1 MYKDIKKPIYAWAL
15 FILHNKKKV
24 KDKNPHFKGSQT
36 FIELGRQWKDMSPS
50 IREYYNEME
59 REDKERYIEELDN
72 NEAKE
77 KTVKYIVSLL
87 DVDPYRLI
95 KRDLDYLLELARNIE
110 DKEQENNDIY
120 IK

>member
-1 MYKDIKKPIYAWAL
+1 MCKYIEKPRSSWAL
-15 FILHNKKKV
+15 FILHNKSKI

-36 FIELGRQWKDMSPS
+36 LIELGRQWKNMSS
-50 IREYYNEME
+50 SKRETYNQME
-59 REDKERYIEELDN
+59 RDDKERYIEDLDE

-87 DVDPYRLI
+87 DVDPDRLI

-110 DKEQENNDIY
+110 DKEHEDNFY
-120 IK
+120 ILK